1 MIETTSS
8 VEIQQEHCLHCGRC
22 KEICPNNA
30 IERR

>member
-1 MIETTSS
+1 M
-8 VEIQQEHCLHCGRC
+8 QQEHCLHCGRC